1 MDKIYTDKI
10 KRNHLTSL
18 IRTVCEQ
25 MGGTGVEGYSVD
37 DYAKDQLL
45 IWGVSEEKLD
55 EAIACF
61 QSMKKV

>member
-37 DYAKDQLL
+37 DYAKDQLAE
-45 IWGVSEEKLD
+45 WGGSVEKLNQ
-55 EAIACF
+55 AIACF
-61 QSMKKV
+61 QGMKK